1 MKENERK
8 GCRAE
13 FHLQTANH
21 TFPSQQPFLMLNR
34 LAMAPTTGSKD
45 NMESLCQEMLIE
57 QGYSSVPR
65 PVGDPEVLESD
76 V

>member
-1 MKENERK
+1 
-8 GCRAE
+8 
-13 FHLQTANH
+13 
-21 TFPSQQPFLMLNR
+21 MLNR

-65 PVGDPEVLESD
+65 PVGDPEVLESE

>member
-21 TFPSQQPFLMLNR
+21 TFHSQQPFLMLNR

-45 NMESLCQEMLIE
+45 NMKSLCQEMLIE

-65 PVGDPEVLESD
+65 PVGDPEVLESE